1 MTTPAQKRTST
12 TKVVK
17 KTANKA
23 ALSPRER
30 AVLAQKASVK
40 SKDDAKEQRKLR
52 FLELFEGAGCNISHT
67 CKSLGI
73 TRQTYLN
80 WMKDDADFATLVI
93 DIKQGLIDFAESML
107 MKKIKEGDNTATI
120 FFLKCQAKDRGYIE
134 RLEHSGPNGSPISH
148 KHGIDLEWLN
158 EELPVNAL
166 VSIVNKLR
174 TNVG

>member
-1 MTTPAQKRTST
+1 MTTPARKRTSP
-12 TKVVK
+12 
-17 KTANKA
+17 ANKA
-23 ALSPRER
+23 ETTPKKTSLSQRDRALM
-30 AVLAQKASVK
+30 AQKASVK
-40 SKDDAKEQRKLR
+40 AKDAAKEQRKLR

-67 CKSLGI
+67 CKALGI

-80 WMKDDADFATLVI
+80 WMKDDASFATSVVDL
-93 DIKQGLIDFAESML
+93 KQGLIDFAESML

-148 KHGIDLEWLN
+148 RHGIDMEWLN

-174 TNVG
+174 ANVG